1 MFKSIKLLLVCFT
14 VGVLVTATTVYA
26 GEMNLSSQQ
35 RDQLKN
41 LGENLK
47 KETSDLRMKLRT
59 SREDLADI
67 YSTYKLDEKK
77 ARAQIA
83 KINDTQYKLLVAG
96 LDDQV
101 KIRKILSE
109 DQFAEFVKMQKDHS
123 RRHHRSHGTHRSMIG
138 HDKMQDISRALEKS
152 DITPAQKQKLR
163 QMDNDGGENS
173 YKNMRTAVAEV
184 ERIYSS
190 YQLNQNS
197 AKAALKRVNQAQ
209 KALMLA
215 NLDKQKQ
222 LRKVLTAEQFSAA
235 RKQIAANWKK

>member
-1 MFKSIKLLLVCFT
+1 MLKSIRLLLVCFT
-14 VGVLVTATTVYA
+14 VGVLVTAATVYA

-47 KETSDLRMKLRT
+47 KETSDLRMKLRV
-59 SREDLADI
+59 SRESLADI
-67 YSTYKLDEKK
+67 YSNYKLDEKK
-77 ARAQIA
+77 ARVQIA

-101 KIRKILSE
+101 EIRKILSE
-109 DQFAEFVKMQKDHS
+109 EQFAEFVKMQKDRS
-123 RRHHRSHGTHRSMIG
+123 RRHHGSHGSHGSMIG
-138 HDKMQDISRALEKS
+138 RDKMQDISRALEKS
-152 DITPAQKQKLR
+152 DITPAQRQKLR
-163 QMDNDGGENS
+163 QMDKGSTADS

-184 ERIYSS
+184 EQIYSG

-209 KALMLA
+209 KSLMLA

-235 RKQIAANWKK
+235 RKQIAANRKK